1 MRNKHPIQLAGIT
14 LFTRQSTTQDTCAPE
29 KEEKSDPPK
38 GVQFP
43 IKKYVTRNTTGYMVS
58 SVSANKKLFFFYVE
72 SQNQKVSLKNKVI
85 NMIKYN
91 TVII

>member
-43 IKKYVTRNTTGYMVS
+43 ITRNTTGYMVS

-85 NMIKYN
+85 NMINYN

>member
-43 IKKYVTRNTTGYMVS
+43 IKK
-58 SVSANKKLFFFYVE
+58 
-72 SQNQKVSLKNKVI
+72 
-85 NMIKYN
+85 
-91 TVII
+91 

>member
-43 IKKYVTRNTTGYMVS
+43 IKKYVTRNTTGFLLCGITES
-58 SVSANKKLFFFYVE
+58 KSLIKK
-72 SQNQKVSLKNKVI
+72 
-85 NMIKYN
+85 
-91 TVII
+91 